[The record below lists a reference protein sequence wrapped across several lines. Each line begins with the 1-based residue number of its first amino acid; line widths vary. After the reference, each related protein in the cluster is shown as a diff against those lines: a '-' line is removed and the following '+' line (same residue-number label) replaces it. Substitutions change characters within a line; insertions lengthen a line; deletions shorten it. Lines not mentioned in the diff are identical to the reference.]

1 MTLIDLKKD
10 KNSYYK
16 LQAIQN
22 KKETRFYV
30 FRSWGRIGSDT
41 IGGTKVE
48 TFHGRHNAIDAFH
61 QQFHEKTE
69 NNFLDSNYVK
79 MPGRFF
85 PLDVDYRIG
94 SVFFRHKICSFGKK
108 FFLEIIE

>member
-1 MTLIDLKKD
+1 MYQYAFFHAEFRGNAVQAKEVVFQHKRIRI
-10 KNSYYK
+10 
-16 LQAIQN
+16 QAIQN

-48 TFHGRHNAIDAFH
+48 TFHERHNAIDAFH

-94 SVFFRHKICSFGKK
+94 SVFPP
-108 FFLEIIE
+108 